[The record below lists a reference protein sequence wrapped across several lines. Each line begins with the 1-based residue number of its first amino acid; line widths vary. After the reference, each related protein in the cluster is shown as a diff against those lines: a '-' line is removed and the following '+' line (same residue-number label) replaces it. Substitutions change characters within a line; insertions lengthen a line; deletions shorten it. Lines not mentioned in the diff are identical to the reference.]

1 MMSFVLWFV
10 GGSADPNTMKKKTK
24 SHSPKSRTSHD
35 TRDYERYFRF
45 VNREENRRNPATV
58 KGTANVNTTS
68 RHLFLVVNKPVVFEV
83 HGNSAL
89 FTHKHEI
96 VHFCFFY
103 QQCRIH
109 SNEPLLKLIKFLFY
123 IYQ

>member
-10 GGSADPNTMKKKTK
+10 GGSADPNTMKKKNK
-24 SHSPKSRTSHD
+24 IPFPKVPNI

-83 HGNSAL
+83 HGKCS
-89 FTHKHEI
+89 FHT
-96 VHFCFFY
+96 
-103 QQCRIH
+103 
-109 SNEPLLKLIKFLFY
+109 
-123 IYQ
+123 